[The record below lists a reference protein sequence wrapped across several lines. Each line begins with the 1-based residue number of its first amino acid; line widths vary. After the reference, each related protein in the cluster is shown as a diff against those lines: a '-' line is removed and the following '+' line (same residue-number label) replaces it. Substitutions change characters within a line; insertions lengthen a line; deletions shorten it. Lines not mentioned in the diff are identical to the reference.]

1 MWLEVKKAPNRMM
14 ADMWKDFLEGEGIPA
29 LILPEGELTAAPG
42 ERASFRIFVSQEKE
56 HVVREV
62 MRRI

>member
-1 MWLEVKKAPNRMM
+1 M

-29 LILPEGELTAAPG
+29 LVLPEGELTANPG
-42 ERASFRIFVSQEKE
+42 EHASFRIYVSQEKE

>member
-1 MWLEVKKAPNRMM
+1 MWVEVRKAPNKIF
-14 ADMWKDFLEGEGIPA
+14 ADMLKDFLEGEGIPA
-29 LILPEGELTAAPG
+29 LLLPNGELTAFPS
-42 ERASFRIFVSQEKE
+42 ERIPFRVFVSQEKE

>member
-1 MWLEVKKAPNRMM
+1 MWVVVKKAPNRML

-29 LILPEGELTAAPG
+29 LVLPEGKPTATAG
-42 ERASFRIFVSQEKE
+42 ERVPFRVFVSQEKE

>member
-1 MWLEVKKAPNRMM
+1 MWVEIKKAPNRML

-29 LILPEGELTAAPG
+29 LVLPEGEPTASGG
-42 ERASFRIFVSQEKE
+42 ERVPFRIYVSQEKE

-62 MRRI
+62 MRRL

>member
-1 MWLEVKKAPNRMM
+1 MWVEVKKAPNRML

-29 LILPEGELTAAPG
+29 LVLPEGEPTATAG
-42 ERASFRIFVSQEKE
+42 ERVPFRVFVSQEKE